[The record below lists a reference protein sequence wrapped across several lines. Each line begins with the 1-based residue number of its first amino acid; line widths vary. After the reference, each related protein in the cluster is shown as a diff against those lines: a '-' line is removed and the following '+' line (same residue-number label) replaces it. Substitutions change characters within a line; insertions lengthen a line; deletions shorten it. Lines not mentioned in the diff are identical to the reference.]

1 MEPILLVED
10 KADLREVL
18 RKALEKAG
26 HAVDDAPDGNSAIDR
41 IRRRRY
47 LLVLTDLKLPGASG
61 LDVLREVKQ
70 ADPAIPVILMTAYGS
85 VEEAVTA
92 MKEGAFD
99 FIQKPI
105 DFDHLRLLV
114 DRAARQQ
121 ELLRENLILRE
132 EYAARYGFPRIV
144 GEHASLKAIS
154 QQVQRVA
161 ATDSTVLLLGESGT
175 GKELFARA
183 IHHLSA
189 RREQP
194 FIAINCAAIPE
205 GLVENEL
212 FGHERGAFTGA
223 GARKIGK
230 MELANRGTLFLDEI
244 GELPPAIQSKLLR
257 VLEERKFDR
266 VGGTVPV
273 EVDVRILTA
282 TNRDLRA
289 AIAAKSFR
297 EDLYFRIAA
306 VPLTIPPL
314 RDRGNDTLLLAQHF
328 LEHYRREFNK
338 PALTLADD
346 ARDALLAYHW
356 PGNVRELQNA
366 IERAVILSDAT
377 LVDAA
382 ALALP
387 VARPAPGALP
397 AGLLDG
403 AAPLG
408 QAAAAS
414 PSLAPHVAP
423 GFSPASSAASP
434 NSGAPDVAPG
444 FSPPLSSPAPAGPS
458 APSSFNWDGTLEEVT
473 ARAVAHVER
482 AKIEAVLRECR
493 WNKTRAAERLGLS
506 PKTLLAKLRALG
518 LES

>member
-10 KADLREVL
+10 KAELRAVL

-26 HAVDDAPDGNSAIDR
+26 YAVDDAPDGNAGIDR
-41 IRRRRY
+41 VRKRRY

-61 LDVLREVKQ
+61 IDVLRESKQ
-70 ADPAIPVILMTAYGS
+70 ADPTIPVILMTAFGS

-99 FIQKPI
+99 FIQKPV
-105 DFDHLRLLV
+105 DFDHLKLQV
-114 DRAARQQ
+114 GRAARQQ

-144 GEHASLKAIS
+144 GEHVSLKAVS

-161 ATDSTVLLLGESGT
+161 AADSTVLLLGESGT

-183 IHHLSA
+183 IHHLSP

-194 FIAINCAAIPE
+194 FIALNCAAIPE

-230 MELANRGTLFLDEI
+230 IELAHRGTLFLDEI

-257 VLEERKFDR
+257 VLEEKCFDR

-273 EVDVRILTA
+273 EVDVRIVTA

-289 AIAAKSFR
+289 AIAAKMFR

-314 RDRGNDTLLLAQHF
+314 RERGNDTLLLAQHF

-338 PALTLADD
+338 PALTLSDD
-346 ARDALLAYHW
+346 ARQALLAYHW

-366 IERAVILSDAT
+366 IERAAILCDNHRITPAD
-377 LVDAA
+377 LQ
-382 ALALP
+382 LP
-387 VARPAPGALP
+387 T
-397 AGLLDG
+397 
-403 AAPLG
+403 
-408 QAAAAS
+408 
-414 PSLAPHVAP
+414 
-423 GFSPASSAASP
+423 SAASANP
-434 NSGAPDVAPG
+434 TTR
-444 FSPPLSSPAPAGPS
+444 PA
-458 APSSFNWDGTLEEVT
+458 
-473 ARAVAHVER
+473 
-482 AKIEAVLRECR
+482 
-493 WNKTRAAERLGLS
+493 
-506 PKTLLAKLRALG
+506 
-518 LES
+518 